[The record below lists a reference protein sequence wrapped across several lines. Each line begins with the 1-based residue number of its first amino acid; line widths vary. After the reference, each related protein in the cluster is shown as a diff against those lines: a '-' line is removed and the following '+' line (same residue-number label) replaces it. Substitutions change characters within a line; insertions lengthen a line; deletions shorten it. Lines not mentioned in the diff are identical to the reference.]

1 MDLNN
6 QKYFLINN
14 LKFNGKFNDIWLNI
28 LDLILPKAEFIE
40 FNIYDS
46 KKQLDAFINDWQ
58 EEFIEIGRK
67 RNKTY
72 SSGNFIRFKL
82 SERLKEFVAS
92 KKIKEWRIYGLED
105 ISFLQNDIEILA
117 TITHENYL
125 YLFLTDE
132 EKNLFNKLGLDLK
145 PLLNIELKS

>member
-1 MDLNN
+1 MKSYN
-6 QKYFLINN
+6 QRYFISDIV
-14 LKFNGKFNDIWLNI
+14 KFNDKFNNIWLNI

-40 FNIYDS
+40 FNIYVS
-46 KKQLDAFINDWQ
+46 KKQIEVLITNWQ

-67 RNKTY
+67 RNKIY

-92 KKIKEWRIYGLED
+92 KKIKEWHIYGLED
-105 ISFLQNDIEILA
+105 ISFLQYDIEILA

-125 YLFLTDE
+125 YIFLNDE
-132 EKNLFNKLGLDLK
+132 EKDFLNNLGLDLQPFDK
-145 PLLNIELKS
+145 K